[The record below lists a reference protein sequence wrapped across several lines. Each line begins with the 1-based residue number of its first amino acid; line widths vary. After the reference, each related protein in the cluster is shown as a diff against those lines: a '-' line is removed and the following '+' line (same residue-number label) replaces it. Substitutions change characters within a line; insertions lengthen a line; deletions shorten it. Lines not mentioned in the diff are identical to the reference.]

1 MYAYVCV
8 CICYPAIQRFRT
20 GHERLLGQGRGQNMG
35 NAIVNEEG
43 SKQIF
48 GSRLEMFL
56 KTIIKAKTNKELFGA
71 TDLKAIQK
79 MKEGTSC

>member
-1 MYAYVCV
+1 MYAYACV
-8 CICYPAIQRFRT
+8 CIYICYPAIQKFRT
-20 GHERLLGQGRGQNMG
+20 GHERSLGQGRGQNMG

-43 SKQIF
+43 SKKF
-48 GSRLEMFL
+48 ARRLEMFL

-79 MKEGTSC
+79 MKEGT

>member
-1 MYAYVCV
+1 
-8 CICYPAIQRFRT
+8 
-20 GHERLLGQGRGQNMG
+20 MG

-43 SKQIF
+43 SKKF
-48 GSRLEMFL
+48 ARRLEMFL

-79 MKEGTSC
+79 MKEGT

>member
-1 MYAYVCV
+1 M
-8 CICYPAIQRFRT
+8 R
-20 GHERLLGQGRGQNMG
+20 

-43 SKQIF
+43 SKQRF
-48 GSRLEMFL
+48 CRRLEMFL